1 MIKYSLGTKV
11 PEVFA
16 IFKEKYTVG
25 TIKNNN
31 LKNHTHTHTHTHA
44 HTRTGTRTNIS
55 LLHKEDKHIFL
66 ATKNFYR
73 ESRCQEL
80 KN

>member
-31 LKNHTHTHTHTHA
+31 LKNHTHTHTHTRT
-44 HTRTGTRTNIS
+44 HTHRNT
-55 LLHKEDKHIFL
+55 HKHISF
-66 ATKNFYR
+66 TQGR
-73 ESRCQEL
+73 
-80 KN
+80 